1 MPLMKIWTVML
12 IPHDRSSTRTLTVS
26 GFHLVAVPVVLATLG
41 FLSAFLYARQQT
53 IAAQHQELKDAYR
66 SLELRAASKPEAV
79 QQSAPAQAETLS
91 DEQVAEIEA
100 RLRAE
105 YESSIAAITS
115 ELNELYDME
124 AKARDITGMA
134 PRKRQQ
140 VEEPAVKSNG
150 KGGPDT
156 FGSYVYSTIDESLRP
171 PHIIYGLSRPS
182 ADLILQEIRLRRQSF
197 QHLVTDMEAA
207 SDKVERIPSIWP
219 LKGTRGKITS
229 RFGYRRDPFHFR
241 LRHHDGVDISAPT
254 GTMVV
259 STAKGKVIFSA
270 YDGEYGNCVRI
281 DHGNGVQTW
290 YAHLSERVVKQG
302 QEVKRQDAIG
312 KVGSTG
318 RATGAH
324 LHFEVH
330 VNGRAVDGEKYLD

>member
-1 MPLMKIWTVML
+1 MP
-12 IPHDRSSTRTLTVS
+12 
-26 GFHLVAVPVVLATLG
+26 
-41 FLSAFLYARQQT
+41 
-53 IAAQHQELKDAYR
+53 AA
-66 SLELRAASKPEAV
+66 AASPSV
-79 QQSAPAQAETLS
+79 
-91 DEQVAEIEA
+91 DEVAEIEA

-105 YESSIAAITS
+105 YESSISAITS
-115 ELNELYDME
+115 ELSELYDME

-140 VEEPAVKSNG
+140 VEEKVAKSGG

-171 PHIIYGLSRPS
+171 PHVIYGLSRPS

-197 QHLVTDMEAA
+197 QSLVTDMELA

-219 LKGTRGKITS
+219 LSGTRGKITS

-241 LRHHDGVDISAPT
+241 LRHHDGVDISAPS
-254 GTMVV
+254 GTAVV
-259 STAKGKVIFSA
+259 STAKGKVIFSGFES
-270 YDGEYGNCVRI
+270 DYGNCVRV

-290 YAHLSERVVKQG
+290 YAHLSTRNVKVG
-302 QEVKRQDAIG
+302 QEIKRQDVVG
-312 KVGSTG
+312 KVGATG
-318 RATGAH
+318 RATGPH

-330 VNGRAVDGEKYLD
+330 VNGQAVDGEKYLD

>member
-1 MPLMKIWTVML
+1 MKTWTVML
-12 IPHDRSSTRTLTVS
+12 IPHDRSNTRTVKVS
-26 GFHLVAVPVVLATLG
+26 AFHLVAVPVVLAILG

-53 IAAQHQELKDAYR
+53 IAAQHQQLKEAYR
-66 SLELRAASKPEAV
+66 SLELRAASKPEATPAA
-79 QQSAPAQAETLS
+79 APISTEALS

-259 STAKGKVIFSA
+259 STAKGKVIFSG

-281 DHGNGVQTW
+281 DHGNGLQTW
-290 YAHLSERVVKQG
+290 YAHLSERLVKQG
-302 QEVKRQDAIG
+302 QEVKRLDSIG

>member
-1 MPLMKIWTVML
+1 MKTWTVML

-26 GFHLVAVPVVLATLG
+26 GFHMVAVPVVLAVLG
-41 FLSAFLYARQQT
+41 FATAFLFARQQS
-53 IAAQHQELKDAYR
+53 ISAEHQELREAYR
-66 SLELRAASKPEAV
+66 ALEIRASAKPAPAPAPQAAPADTASASKE
-79 QQSAPAQAETLS
+79 EI
-91 DEQVAEIEA
+91 AEIEA

-115 ELNELYDME
+115 ELSELYDME

-134 PRKRQQ
+134 PRKRQP
-140 VEEPAVKSNG
+140 VEEQVAKSGG

-171 PHIIYGLSRPS
+171 PHVIYGLSRPS
-182 ADLILQEIRLRRQSF
+182 ADLIMQEIRLRRQSF
-197 QHLVTDMEAA
+197 QSLVSDMELA

-219 LKGTRGKITS
+219 LASTHGRITS

-254 GTMVV
+254 GTTVV
-259 STAKGKVIFSA
+259 ATAKGKVIFSG
-270 YDGEYGNCVRI
+270 YDGDFGNCVHV
-281 DHGNGVQTW
+281 DHGNGLETW
-290 YAHLSERVVKQG
+290 YAHLSERLVKVG
-302 QEVKRQDAIG
+302 QEVKRQDVIG
-312 KVGSTG
+312 KVGATG

-330 VNGRAVDGEKYLD
+330 INGKPVDGEKYLD

>member
-1 MPLMKIWTVML
+1 MKTWTVML
-12 IPHDRSSTRTLTVS
+12 IPHDRSSTRTVTLSVL
-26 GFHLVAVPVVLATLG
+26 HLVSLPMLLGVLA
-41 FLSAFLYARQQT
+41 FAAAFLFARNQA
-53 IAAQHQELKDAYR
+53 IANQHRELREAYR
-66 SLELRAASKPEAV
+66 TLEIRAAAKPAAAPVAAAPQGEALSEE
-79 QQSAPAQAETLS
+79 QIAE
-91 DEQVAEIEA
+91 VEA

-105 YESSIAAITS
+105 YESSIAAITT
-115 ELNELYDME
+115 ELSELYDME

-134 PRKRQQ
+134 PRRKTP
-140 VEEPAVKSNG
+140 VDEKSSSDENG

-171 PHIIYGLSRPS
+171 PHVIYGLSRPS

-197 QHLVTDMEAA
+197 QYLVADMEAA

-219 LKGTRGKITS
+219 LRGTRGRITS
-229 RFGYRRDPFHFR
+229 RFGYRRDPFHHR

-254 GTMVV
+254 GTGVCA
-259 STAKGKVIFSA
+259 TAKGKVVYSG
-270 YDGEYGNCVRI
+270 YDGEFGNIVRV
-281 DHGNGVQTW
+281 DHGNGLQTW
-290 YAHLSERVVKQG
+290 YAHMSERLVKVG
-302 QEVKRQDAIG
+302 EEVSRQQVIG

-330 VNGRAVDGEKYLD
+330 VNGRPVDGEKYMD

>member
-1 MPLMKIWTVML
+1 MPLMKTWTVML
-12 IPHDRSSTRTLTVS
+12 IPHDRTSTRTLTVS

-53 IAAQHQELKDAYR
+53 IAAQHQQLKDAYR
-66 SLELRAASKPEAV
+66 TLELRAASKPEA
-79 QQSAPAQAETLS
+79 APAEAAAQTPNLS
-91 DEQVAEIEA
+91 DEQVAEVEA

-140 VEEPAVKSNG
+140 VEEPAVKGNG

-259 STAKGKVIFSA
+259 STAKGKVVFSG

-281 DHGNGVQTW
+281 DYGNGLQTW
-290 YAHLSERVVKQG
+290 YAHLSERLVKQG
-302 QEVKRQDAIG
+302 QEVARQDAIG

>member
-1 MPLMKIWTVML
+1 MKTWTVML

-26 GFHLVAVPVVLATLG
+26 AFHFVAVPVLFGVLA
-41 FLSAFLYARQQT
+41 FVAAFLFARQQA
-53 IAAQHQELKDAYR
+53 IATDHQQLKDAYR
-66 SLELRAASKPEAV
+66 SLEIRAAATKPQPTAQPAEVPA
-79 QQSAPAQAETLS
+79 SALSEEQIAE
-91 DEQVAEIEA
+91 VEA

-115 ELNELYDME
+115 ELSDLYDME

-134 PRKRQQ
+134 PRKRAA
-140 VEEPAVKSNG
+140 VEETSAKGNG
-150 KGGPDT
+150 KGGPES

-171 PHIIYGLSRPS
+171 PHVIYGLSRPS
-182 ADLILQEIRLRRQSF
+182 ADLILQEIRLRRQSI
-197 QHLVTDMEAA
+197 QYLVSDMEAA

-229 RFGYRRDPFHFR
+229 RYGYRRDPFNYR
-241 LRHHDGVDISAPT
+241 LRHHDGVDVSAPT
-254 GTMVV
+254 GTPVV
-259 STAKGKVIFSA
+259 ATAKGVVA
-270 YDGEYGNCVRI
+270 YAGRDGDYGNIVRV
-281 DHGNGVQTW
+281 DHGNGIQTW
-290 YAHLSERVVKQG
+290 YAHLSSIS
-302 QEVKRQDAIG
+302 VKRGDKISRQDLVG

-330 VNGRAVDGEKYLD
+330 VNGRPVDGEKYLD

>member
-1 MPLMKIWTVML
+1 MKTWTVML
-12 IPHDRSSTRTLTVS
+12 IPHDRSSTRTVKVS
-26 GFHLVAVPVVLATLG
+26 AFHLVAVPVVLAILG

-53 IAAQHQELKDAYR
+53 IAAQHQQLKEAYR
-66 SLELRAASKPEAV
+66 SLELRAASKPEATPAA
-79 QQSAPAQAETLS
+79 APVSTEALS

-259 STAKGKVIFSA
+259 STAKGKVIFSG

-281 DHGNGVQTW
+281 DHGNGLQTW
-290 YAHLSERVVKQG
+290 YAHLSERLVKQG
-302 QEVKRQDAIG
+302 QEVKRLDSIG